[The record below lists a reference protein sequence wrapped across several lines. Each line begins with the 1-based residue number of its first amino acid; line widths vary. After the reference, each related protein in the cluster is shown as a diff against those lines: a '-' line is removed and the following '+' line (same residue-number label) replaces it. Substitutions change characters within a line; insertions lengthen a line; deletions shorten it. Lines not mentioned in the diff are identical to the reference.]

1 MPVIADVWL
10 NDKPFMLEGNGEGLS
25 TSANPAAVGVG
36 GGGEFK
42 DYTQWSQL
50 TLSSWAL
57 GAGFKDMAQGG
68 FLYSEVDTRFQGKIK
83 LPPLVDYFYLTDD
96 GSDCPSYFAEDCG
109 TIYMS
114 YGNQIFQWG
123 GNYWDLILTLDNCVT
138 GLVVFD
144 EHLHIGQGQNA
155 FYQWYSTADGSTGTG
170 PHCADGFYSW
180 GGFLYSWCCNTI
192 KYTNGGHTPCDQ
204 FTPSPNTPYDPL
216 NPAPG
221 WQWTEIIVGVCDTC
235 ECING
240 LAGVYLGSLGQS
252 RLYVATPS
260 QLYAILP
267 GDVVMSLI
275 QWPGSHIDN
284 GRGMVAF
291 NGSAYATVGDGL
303 FRIAA
308 DGSIIQMGI
317 NQGEGLPC
325 EVAGKHTGLVPT
337 THNLITLVN
346 GEDSTLWSWSEGW
359 HHIARVW
366 GKANGGYYSAFY
378 ERVFLPLVDGR
389 IASFTLT
396 DQKSSENRY
405 APVGIIDLGYLYGGL
420 RTAEKDFHDVL
431 IDGEGITPDTPV
443 KVYYSTVSQ
452 DGCIEPD
459 KLFLGKATDNTTRLS
474 WPCSGPGRPSGRQ
487 LRLWVVLETNDPR
500 KTPVVRN
507 IAVRF
512 LPHVVDQA
520 RWHYAIVLNKDCM
533 VDACGTEIEEYD
545 QKEWD
550 CEIRKAIV
558 GVQPVKFVDFDGA
571 EYYVKVMDWARRIHS
586 REVIGEDDKL
596 AFNISWSLT
605 LVQACP
611 ESLITC

>member
-1 MPVIADVWL
+1 MQIADIWI
-10 NDKPFMLEGNGEGLS
+10 NDKPFMLEGRGEGLS

-50 TLSSWAL
+50 ALSSWAL
-57 GAGFKDMAQGG
+57 GNGFKDVTQGG

-83 LPPLVDYFYLTDD
+83 LPPLLDYVDLGDP
-96 GSDCPSYFAEDCG
+96 SDCPSYFAEDCG
-109 TIYMS
+109 DVYMS
-114 YGNQIFQWG
+114 YGNQVYKYDG
-123 GNYWDLILTLDNCVT
+123 STWDLILALDNCIT
-138 GLVVFD
+138 GLAVFD
-144 EHLHIGQGQNA
+144 EYLHIGQGQDSP
-155 FYQWYSTADGSTGTG
+155 YRWYSLLNHTSGAG
-170 PHCADGFYSW
+170 PHCADGFYTW

-192 KYTNGGHTPCDQ
+192 RYTNGGHSDCATP
-204 FTPSPNTPYDPL
+204 TPPPSTPYDPL

-221 WQWTEIIVGVCDTC
+221 WQWTEIQVGVCDTC

-252 RLYVATPS
+252 RIYVATPS

-291 NGSAYATVGDGL
+291 NGSAYAPVGDGL
-303 FRIAA
+303 YRIAA
-308 DGSIIQMGI
+308 DGSIIQVGI

-325 EVAGKHTGLVPT
+325 DVMGKHTGLIPT
-337 THNLITLVN
+337 THNLLTLVN
-346 GEDSTLWSWSEGW
+346 GGDNTLWSWSEGW
-359 HHIARVW
+359 HYTTKVQ

-378 ERVFLPLVDGR
+378 ERVFLPMVDGR
-389 IASFTLT
+389 VASLALV
-396 DQKSSENRY
+396 DQKSSKNRY
-405 APVGIIDLGYLYGGL
+405 ASGGFIDLGYLYGGL
-420 RTAEKDFHDVL
+420 RLAEKDFHDVV

-443 KVYYSTVSQ
+443 TVYYSTENQ
-452 DGCIEPD
+452 DGCTEPD
-459 KLFLGKATDNTTRLS
+459 RKLLGVATENTARLS
-474 WPCSGPGRPSGRQ
+474 WPCAGPGRPNGKQ
-487 LRLWVVLETNDPR
+487 LRLWVKLNTNDPT

-507 IAVRF
+507 IVVRF

-520 RWHYAIVLNKDCM
+520 RWHYAIELNKDCM
-533 VDACGTEIEEYD
+533 LDACGTEIEGYD
-545 QKEWD
+545 QREWD
-550 CEIRKAIV
+550 CGIRQAIA

-571 EYYVKVMDWARRIHS
+571 EYYVKVMDWSRRIHS
-586 REVIGEDDKL
+586 REVIGENDQLK
-596 AFNISWSLT
+596 FNISWSLT